1 MCIHRIGFLLGT
13 LLLIGPFTTGQNK
26 AIDSLEHAYS
36 QAATDTA
43 RIRILKNISWEY
55 LNNRKNGDLARKYI
69 DSFSHMGERAA
80 LPWATALA
88 NYQYAVL
95 ERQKGNYTEALL
107 YIGQYLDFWQDR
119 NDPNAMADG
128 LYQKAVILDDIGSSE
143 ESLDI
148 YYSILKIYETRQ
160 DMFAV
165 ATTLN
170 AVGEILKKT
179 GKVDAAMEQYNKA
192 LGIFESLGEKVEMA
206 NCYYNIGDSYL
217 LKGDFDQAFDFFN
230 KSLALDRELKSDWGT
245 AYDLESIGK
254 VYSLKTDYTKAL
266 EYHRQAL
273 GIRQQLGQQRELSMS
288 YYELGR
294 NQYLLHR
301 YGQGR
306 ENLLKAIGIAEE
318 IGAKTELRKYY
329 EAISRLYE
337 VDGDLKN
344 ALAFK
349 DKFISL
355 NDSLFNE
362 TKSGQIEELQVR
374 FETEKKQAEISALQ
388 KDAQITDLQL
398 KRQKTLRNI
407 TIGIALA
414 VILFSIVLFN
424 RYRFRQKMRKESEE
438 KKRLILEEQ
447 RKTELEKSRVAE
459 LRKIDKL
466 KDEFLA
472 NTSHEL
478 RTPLNGIIGL
488 TESLKDGVAGKLAPK
503 VLENLEMISSSG
515 KRLAH
520 LVNDIL
526 DFSRL
531 KNSDLELNIRP
542 VDLHATTDVVL
553 KLLEPLFIDKG
564 LTGINEIP
572 ENDTIVAADENR
584 LQQILYNLIGNAIK
598 FTHEGSIRIY
608 CKQKNKVFA
617 ISVSDTGIGIPKD
630 KFSDIFKSFEQV
642 DASIARQYSGTGL
655 GLAVTRQ
662 LVELHGGSITVD
674 SAPGQGA
681 IFTFTLPLSG
691 RNNEEPVRKKNRPTS
706 FEEQLPDL
714 SREPEMEEVET
725 LPANVSGAHILVAD
739 DEAVNRQVLQN
750 HLSLAGY
757 AVTTVGSSAKA
768 LEIIRNQNSFD
779 LVLLDVMMPEI
790 SGFEVCETLR
800 KDYMPSELPI
810 ILLTAKNRVSEL
822 VYGFNVGANDYLT
835 KPFSKNELLS
845 RIRTHLHLQSIHKAA
860 SRFVPSE
867 IIKSVGRNTIS
878 DVVLG
883 DHVEKD
889 VTVLFTDVRE
899 YTHLAESMTPT
910 QNFKFVNAY
919 VGKMGP
925 LIRTNKGF
933 VNQYLGD
940 GIMALFPENPGDALQ
955 AAIEMQQAI
964 SAYNLKRL
972 EAGYQ
977 PISVGMGMH
986 TGPLVMGIIGDIFRN
1001 DTAIISDTVNT
1012 ASRMEGTTKFYGA
1025 NIILSEA
1032 SLDALDDASRFGL
1045 RFLGRVKVKGKDKAL
1060 GIYECFDGDQPAN
1073 KALKAKTQQDFRKG
1087 MNHYLANEFPK
1098 AVAAF
1103 DKVLRQNPEDNVAR
1117 YFVGKA
1123 AEFTLGGVPE
1133 DTDVINNLFEK

>member
-1 MCIHRIGFLLGT
+1 
-13 LLLIGPFTTGQNK
+13 
-26 AIDSLEHAYS
+26 
-36 QAATDTA
+36 
-43 RIRILKNISWEY
+43 
-55 LNNRKNGDLARKYI
+55 
-69 DSFSHMGERAA
+69 MGERAA
-80 LPWATALA
+80 LPWVTALA

-95 ERQKGNYTEALL
+95 ERQKGNYSGALI
-107 YIGQYLDFWQDR
+107 YIGKYLDFWQER
-119 NDPNAMADG
+119 NDPNAVADG
-128 LYQKAVILDDIGSSE
+128 LYQKAIILDDIGSSE
-143 ESLDI
+143 ESLNI
-148 YYSILKIYETRQ
+148 YYSILKIYEARK
-160 DMFAV
+160 DSYSV

-170 AVGEILKKT
+170 AIGEILKKT

-192 LGIFESLGEKVEMA
+192 LEIFESRGDKVDIA

-217 LKGDFDQAFDFFN
+217 LKGDFDRAFDFFN
-230 KSLALDRELKSDWGT
+230 KSLALDRELKSDWGM

-254 VYSLKTDYTKAL
+254 VYSRKTDYAKAL
-266 EYHRQAL
+266 DYHQQAL
-273 GIRQQLGQQRELSMS
+273 GIREQLGQQRELSMS
-288 YYELGR
+288 YYELGH

-301 YGQGR
+301 YSQGR
-306 ENLLKAIGIAEE
+306 DNLLKAVKIAEE

-329 EAISRLYE
+329 NAISRLYE
-337 VDGDLKN
+337 AEGDLKK
-344 ALAFK
+344 ALAYK

-374 FETEKKQAEISALQ
+374 FDTEKKQAEILALQ
-388 KDAQITDLQL
+388 KDAQITELQL

-407 TIGIALA
+407 IIGIALA
-414 VILFSIVLFN
+414 VILFAIILFN
-424 RYRFRQKMRKESEE
+424 RYTYRQKMRKESEE
-438 KKRLILEEQ
+438 KRRLILEEQ
-447 RKTELEKSRVAE
+447 RKTELEKNRVAE

-488 TESLKDGVAGKLAPK
+488 TDSLKDGVAGKLAPK
-503 VLENLEMISSSG
+503 VMENLEMISNSG

-531 KNSDLELNIRP
+531 KNSDLELDIRP
-542 VDLHATTDVVL
+542 VDLHATADVVL
-553 KLLEPLFIDKG
+553 KLLEPLFKDKG

-572 ENDTIVAADENR
+572 EKNILVAADENR
-584 LQQILYNLIGNAIK
+584 LQQILYNLIGNSIK
-598 FTHEGSIRIY
+598 FTHEGSIRIF
-608 CKQKNKVFA
+608 CKEKEGMLA
-617 ISVSDTGIGIPKD
+617 ISVSDTGIGIEKD
-630 KFSDIFKSFEQV
+630 KFSDIFKSFEQA
-642 DASIARQYSGTGL
+642 DGSTARQYGGTGL
-655 GLAVTRQ
+655 GLAVTKQ
-662 LVELHGGSITVD
+662 LVELHGGSIAVD

-681 IFTFTLPLSG
+681 IFTFTLPLS
-691 RNNEEPVRKKNRPTS
+691 ELDQKAQTQKKGRPTT

-714 SREPEMEEVET
+714 SVEPETKEVEVA
-725 LPANVSGAHILVAD
+725 PVNVSGAHILVAD

-757 AVTTVGSSAKA
+757 AVTTVGSSVKA
-768 LEIIRNQNSFD
+768 LEMIRGSVSFD
-779 LVLLDVMMPEI
+779 LLLLDVMMPEI

-800 KDYMPSELPI
+800 KEYMPSELPI
-810 ILLTAKNRVSEL
+810 ILLTAKNRVSDL

-845 RIRTHLHLQSIHKAA
+845 RIRTHLHLHSIHKAA

-878 DVVLG
+878 DVMLG
-883 DHVEKD
+883 DHVEKE

-925 LIRTNKGF
+925 LIRNNKGF

-940 GIMALFPENPGDALQ
+940 GIMALFPENPSDALR
-955 AAIEMQQAI
+955 AAIEMQREL
-964 SAYNLKRL
+964 SAYNAERL

-977 PISVGMGMH
+977 PLSVGMGMH
-986 TGPLVMGIIGDIFRN
+986 TGHLVMGIIGDIFRN

-1012 ASRMEGTTKFYGA
+1012 ASRMEGITKFYGA

-1032 SLDALDDASRFGL
+1032 SLDMLDDPSRFGL
-1045 RFLGRVKVKGKDKAL
+1045 RFLGRVKVKGKDKAM
-1060 GIYECFDGDQPAN
+1060 GIYECFDGDLPALR
-1073 KALKAKTQQDFRKG
+1073 ALKAKTQQDFRNG
-1087 MNHYLANEFPK
+1087 MNYFLANEFPK

-1103 DKVLRQNPEDNVAR
+1103 DKVLQQNAGDKVAR

-1123 AEFTLGGVPE
+1123 AEYTLSGVPE
-1133 DTDVINNLFEK
+1133 NSDVINNLFEK